1 MNFNREILESICESI
16 RQYTDNNAFYIDGQ
30 YYTYAQFAE
39 RISAIRGII
48 CAAEVDEQIW
58 GLAIQDNLDTYAS
71 IFALWMEGKAYVPL
85 HPSWPADRIASIID
99 QIELHNILVTDDADI
114 VYPAT
119 TRYTLHATRS
129 TLNSPLSTLHATRSL
144 GAWKE
149 TNEDALAYILFTS
162 GSTGIPKGVQLTRGN
177 IAAFMD
183 SFWKTGITITP
194 EDRCMQVF
202 DLTFDVSVQS
212 YLVALTRGA
221 CVYTVPYGQVKY
233 LYAASLIQE
242 QKITFGAMAPSM
254 LTYLRPYF
262 DEFDATSMR
271 QCILT
276 AEACPV
282 DLMEAWYKCA
292 PNVEIYD
299 FYGPTEATIYC
310 TYYKLTRG
318 GNNLSLNGIISIGK
332 PMANVQAII
341 LDEDG
346 NIIPEQSGAEHKG
359 ELCVAG
365 PQVTLG
371 YWNNPEKNASS
382 FFTLPSKED
391 IEQRSKV
398 VSDADYFGKL
408 CYKTADPLKYNL
420 LKENAKRM
428 RNNPTEAEA
437 ALWNYLREEQSGAKF
452 RRQHIIDDF
461 IADFAC
467 LELRLIIEVDG
478 GYHNEAEQKEADDA
492 RDRVLKYYG
501 FKTLR
506 FTNEEVLCNTDNVI
520 ATIKYEVDFQRH
532 LAAANNNHLPITG
545 ETGEGA
551 IRYYHTGD
559 LCYWD
564 ESGNIMYSGRID
576 QQAKIQGFR
585 VELGEIEYHVR
596 EYFNK
601 EKRVMAIAFQN
612 DKNLTEIAL
621 FIESQ
626 PLDTKPL
633 VEYMR
638 SKMPHYMIPTR
649 IFFEPEFPLNK
660 SEKVDR
666 NALKQMI

>member
-1 MNFNREILESICESI
+1 MTNFFVNTILSPLCKVATSDED
-16 RQYTDNNAFYIDGQ
+16 RFAFYIDGTF
-30 YYTYAQFAE
+30 YTYRQFAE
-39 RISAIRGII
+39 RISAIRGVIRS
-48 CAAEVDEQIW
+48 AALDEPIW
-58 GLAIQDNLDTYAS
+58 ALHLHDDLNTYAS

-85 HPSWPADRIASIID
+85 HPSWPKERLDSIVE
-99 QIELHNILVTDDADI
+99 QIGCHNHLDSCDAFYTEDMLDD
-114 VYPAT
+114 
-119 TRYTLHATRS
+119 
-129 TLNSPLSTLHATRSL
+129 
-144 GAWKE
+144 WKDVSD
-149 TNEDALAYILFTS
+149 DALAYILFTS
-162 GSTGIPKGVQLTRGN
+162 GSTGTPKGVCISRKN
-177 IAAFMD
+177 IATFMD

-242 QKITFGAMAPSM
+242 HKITFGAMAPSM

-318 GNNLSLNGIISIGK
+318 GKNLSLNGIISIGK

-341 LDEDG
+341 IDEDG
-346 NIIPEQSGAEHKG
+346 NVIPEKSGATHKG

-365 PQVTLG
+365 DQVTPG
-371 YWNNPEKNASS
+371 YWKNEEKNASS
-382 FFTLPSKED
+382 FF
-391 IEQRSKV
+391 IR
-398 VSDADYFGKL
+398 
-408 CYKTADPLKYNL
+408 
-420 LKENAKRM
+420 
-428 RNNPTEAEA
+428 
-437 ALWNYLREEQSGAKF
+437 
-452 RRQHIIDDF
+452 
-461 IADFAC
+461 
-467 LELRLIIEVDG
+467 DG
-478 GYHNEAEQKEADDA
+478 
-492 RDRVLKYYG
+492 V
-501 FKTLR
+501 
-506 FTNEEVLCNTDNVI
+506 
-520 ATIKYEVDFQRH
+520 
-532 LAAANNNHLPITG
+532 
-545 ETGEGA
+545 
-551 IRYYHTGD
+551 RYYHTGD
-559 LCYWD
+559 LTYWD

-585 VELGEIEYHVR
+585 VELGEIEFHAR
-596 EYFNK
+596 EFYNK
-601 EKRVMAIAFQN
+601 DRRVMAIAFQN
-612 DKNLTEIAL
+612 AQNLTEIAL

-626 PLDTKPL
+626 QEDTKAL
-633 VEYMR
+633 VAYLR
-638 SKMPHYMIPTR
+638 TKMPAYMIPTKY
-649 IFFEPEFPLNK
+649 IFMPSFPLNK

-666 NALKQMI
+666 NALNIMLKQKK

>member
-1 MNFNREILESICESI
+1 MTEFNTILACVRKVIE
-16 RQYTDNNAFYIDGQ
+16 QYEQSNAFYINGQ
-30 YYTYAQFAE
+30 FYTYRQLAE
-39 RISAIRGII
+39 RISVIRGII
-48 CAAEVDEQIW
+48 RAAKVDEQIW

-85 HPSWPADRIASIID
+85 HPSWPTDRIASIID

-119 TRYTLHATRS
+119 THYTLHTTHNTLHS
-129 TLNSPLSTLHATRSL
+129 TLLLDD
-144 GAWKE
+144 WKE
-149 TNEDALAYILFTS
+149 SSDDDLAYILFTS
-162 GSTGIPKGVQLTRGN
+162 GSTGTPKGVQLSRRN
-177 IAAFMD
+177 IATFMD

-282 DLMEAWYKCA
+282 DLMEDWYKCA

-318 GNNLSLNGIISIGK
+318 GKNLSLNGIISIGC

-341 LDEDG
+341 IDEEG
-346 NIIPEQSGAEHKG
+346 NIIPEKGGAEHKG

-365 PQVTLG
+365 DQVTSG
-371 YWNNPEKNASS
+371 YWKNEEKNASS
-382 FFTLPSKED
+382 FF
-391 IEQRSKV
+391 
-398 VSDADYFGKL
+398 
-408 CYKTADPLKYNL
+408 
-420 LKENAKRM
+420 M
-428 RNNPTEAEA
+428 R
-437 ALWNYLREEQSGAKF
+437 
-452 RRQHIIDDF
+452 
-461 IADFAC
+461 
-467 LELRLIIEVDG
+467 DG
-478 GYHNEAEQKEADDA
+478 
-492 RDRVLKYYG
+492 V
-501 FKTLR
+501 
-506 FTNEEVLCNTDNVI
+506 
-520 ATIKYEVDFQRH
+520 
-532 LAAANNNHLPITG
+532 
-545 ETGEGA
+545 
-551 IRYYHTGD
+551 RYYHTGD

-585 VELGEIEYHVR
+585 VELGEIEYHAR

-621 FIESQ
+621 FIESAE
-626 PLDTKPL
+626 LDTKDL
-633 VEYMR
+633 ITYMR
-638 SKMPHYMIPTR
+638 SKMPAYMIPTR
-649 IFFEPEFPLNK
+649 IIFMENFPLNK

-666 NALKQMI
+666 NALKQKLHGTT